1 MVYLKNLSED
11 DGFEI
16 YNMLQEIDANDNGFH
31 NKAYGITFDDYK
43 KWIKKEYA
51 VDNGELENWMVPQ
64 TSFWMYDNDEP
75 IGYGRIRHYLNEN
88 LEKTSG
94 HIGYAIR
101 KSKRGQGY
109 GNKILKLLIE
119 KCEALKITK
128 IQISANKDNVLSNK
142 VILRNGGIFFKE
154 SNGKNFYTIFTS
166 D

>member
-119 KCEALKITK
+119 KM
-128 IQISANKDNVLSNK
+128 
-142 VILRNGGIFFKE
+142 
-154 SNGKNFYTIFTS
+154 
-166 D
+166 